1 MSPRI
6 RHRERKR
13 QAIPAATAAWS
24 MADAGFFFYGEY
36 AYFWAYFFVSPHAER
51 RVSIT

>member
-6 RHRERKR
+6 RHGERKR
-13 QAIPAATAAWS
+13 QATPAATAARS
-24 MADAGFFFYGEY
+24 MADAGFFFYGGY

-51 RVSIT
+51 RVGMN